1 MYSYID
7 EKDLNKEKLI
17 NIWTNILQAIKPFLI
32 SNCPTT
38 ALWILDIIN
47 MCAVKYS
54 PK

>member
-7 EKDLNKEKLI
+7 EKELTKDNLLNMWSIILKAVRPFI
-17 NIWTNILQAIKPFLI
+17 NFPT
-32 SNCPTT
+32 PTT
-38 ALWILDIIN
+38 SMWILDIIN

>member
-7 EKDLNKEKLI
+7 EKELTKDNLLNMWSIILKAVRPFI
-17 NIWTNILQAIKPFLI
+17 NFAT
-32 SNCPTT
+32 PTT
-38 ALWILDIIN
+38 SMWILDIIN